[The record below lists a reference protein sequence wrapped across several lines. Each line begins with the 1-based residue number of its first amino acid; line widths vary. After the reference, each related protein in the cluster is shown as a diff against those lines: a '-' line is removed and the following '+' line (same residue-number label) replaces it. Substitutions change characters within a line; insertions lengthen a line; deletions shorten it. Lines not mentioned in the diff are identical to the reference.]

1 MSFID
6 SRSTSERLS
15 QDFCESLDDVA
26 TAVIES
32 NDLTIDEAV
41 DLLVKEVE
49 DWLEYYGKR
58 AEFYRSFK
66 DALRQRL
73 S

>member
-6 SRSTSERLS
+6 SRSTSERIAEG
-15 QDFCESLDDVA
+15 FAESLDDIA
-26 TAVIES
+26 NEVIES
-32 NDLTIDEAV
+32 NALSVDEAV
-41 DLLVKEVE
+41 GLLAGEIE
-49 DWLEYYGKR
+49 SWLEYYSKR
-58 AEFYRSFK
+58 ADFYRSFK